1 MDLSFLEEYLNNDI
15 VNIFVVIF
23 VIMYSTI
30 LLPKLPPQM
39 ISVADNTFFKILILT
54 LIAFMA
60 NRNLRVS
67 LLIAIV
73 LLLTLNF
80 TDNNYI
86 QNTIN

>member
-23 VIMYSTI
+23 VSMYSTI
-30 LLPKLPPQM
+30 LLPKLPPQL

>member
-39 ISVADNTFFKILILT
+39 IYVADNTFFKILILT